1 MTKERASKNYSSPKP
16 VVPTEKAIRRI
27 EEQIEIGRDIRDQQ
41 VFSATDMEKAQERR
55 IEWLENNIEM
65 VTRLFNNPSFTQ
77 EFRRDISFSVDSAI
91 TFGQMERNFKEDMN
105 DQIGKLRSLLKHLEL
120 MAADEAEEPVEQ
132 RVQEEPISQ
141 GQPKEIKPKEVQH
154 REVKSR
160 ERAPIERFPSEKL
173 PKKEPSK
180 ELPSKEKPQKQERVK
195 EVPDRTKIYEEELV
209 STIVLNQSQ
218 LLESNILLVHGYDET
233 MKKSVLEFVEKLELR
248 ASILHERAN
257 GGKNIIEKL
266 EEFSDIDF
274 AIFLLTPDDF
284 AIPRDKPR
292 EKQTHVSQNVI
303 FEFGYFVGK
312 LGPGKVCALYKERLE
327 IPWAYPG
334 LVCIPMDFRG
344 GWRLLLAKEIKQAGI
359 EIDLN
364 KAI

>member
-1 MTKERASKNYSSPKP
+1 MTKERTPKHYSSPKP
-16 VVPTEKAIRRI
+16 VVPREKAIRRI
-27 EEQIEIGRDIRDQQ
+27 EEQIEIGRDIRDQK
-41 VFSATDMEKAQERR
+41 VFSAADMENAQERR
-55 IEWLENNIEM
+55 IKWLENNIEM
-65 VTRLFNNPSFTQ
+65 FTRLFNNPSFT
-77 EFRRDISFSVDSAI
+77 EDYKRDISFSMDTAI
-91 TFGQMERNFKEDMN
+91 TFGLMEKNFMDDMN
-105 DQIGKLRSLLKHLEL
+105 NQIGKLRSLLKHLEL
-120 MAADEAEEPVEQ
+120 MAADKAEELVEQ
-132 RVQEEPISQ
+132 RLEEEPIRQ
-141 GQPKEIKPKEVQH
+141 GQPKEIKPKEVQP

-180 ELPSKEKPQKQERVK
+180 ELPSKGKPQKEELLK
-195 EVPDRTKIYEEELV
+195 EVPDRTKIHREELV
-209 STIVLNQSQ
+209 PTIVLNEGQ

-248 ASILHERAN
+248 ASIFHEKAN
-257 GGKNIIEKL
+257 GGKNIIERL
-266 EEFSDIDF
+266 EEFSHINF
-274 AIFLLTPDDF
+274 AIFLFTPDDF